1 MEEKISIN
9 KVYAPSEDVVAREVQ
24 GEFIIIPITSG
35 VGDLEDEI
43 FTLNDTGKAIWDK
56 LDGKR
61 SLKEVANSLSQE
73 FESDSGELENDVL
86 GLSEEL
92 LKRRMLVEVKRG

>member
-1 MEEKISIN
+1 MKSNINLNSIY
-9 KVYAPSEDVVAREVQ
+9 KPSEDIVAREVQ

-35 VGDLEDEI
+35 IAESDDEI
-43 FTLNDTGKAIWDK
+43 FSLNESGRVIWDK

-61 SLKEVANSLSQE
+61 SLKEIADILKSE
-73 FESDSGELENDVL
+73 FEGSVEEIERDCL

-92 LKRRMLVEVKRG
+92 FKRKMIVRF